1 MPAVP
6 MEPMR
11 GPPRYIQNQPAPPPV
26 LSPEAAELRSNI
38 LTQVE
43 YYFSDSNLDDDD
55 FLKSLMDENGW
66 VPVSKVADFN
76 RLKKMTTDIQL
87 IVDASTN
94 SKSSR
99 SPG

>member
-1 MPAVP
+1 
-6 MEPMR
+6 
-11 GPPRYIQNQPAPPPV
+11 
-26 LSPEAAELRSNI
+26 
-38 LTQVE
+38 
-43 YYFSDSNLDDDD
+43 
-55 FLKSLMDENGW
+55 MDESGW